1 MSKRSALK
9 RSRARR
15 CAEMNLDETAVGQLL
30 HMEDVIPIMERAL
43 ADFSSGK
50 VVQPV
55 RVMVPVAEQGGFLGL
70 MPAYYTGTALGV
82 KLVAF
87 YPQNEGIPTHHATI
101 LLFKPETGEP
111 IVSMDGRLITE
122 VRTAA
127 VSAVATNYLARSEAS
142 VLAIIGS
149 GVQAG
154 SHLEALRLV
163 RHFEEVRVW
172 SPRHAEEFARQFEG
186 VRATSSAEEAVR
198 GADVVV
204 TATTS
209 KTPVLSGEWLS
220 PGAHINAIGGLAP
233 WRELDDEALRR
244 SRVYVDSREAAMKE
258 SGDVIAAGEIFAEIG
273 EVVSGEKAG
282 RQSEEEVTLF
292 KSLGLA
298 VEDVATAELVY
309 RKAQDGV

>member
-1 MSKRSALK
+1 
-9 RSRARR
+9 
-15 CAEMNLDETAVGQLL
+15 MNLDESAVGRLL
-30 HMEDVIPIMERAL
+30 RMEEVVPAMERAL

-55 RVMVPVAEQGGFLGL
+55 RTMLPVTEHQGFLGL
-70 MPAYYTGTALGV
+70 MPAYTGSALGT

-87 YPQNEGIPTHHATI
+87 YPRNTDVPTHHATI
-101 LLFKPETGEP
+101 LLFRPETGELL
-111 IVSMDGRLITE
+111 VSMDGRLITE

-127 VSAVATNYLARSEAS
+127 VSAVATDHLARADAS

-149 GVQAG
+149 GVQAS

-163 RHFEEVRVW
+163 RAFREVRVW
-172 SPRHAEEFARQFEG
+172 SPRRAAAFAEEHG
-186 VRATSSAEEAVR
+186 VLAAASAEEAVQ

-209 KTPVLSGEWLS
+209 PTPVLSGEWLS
-220 PGAHINAIGGLAP
+220 PGAHINAVGAP
-233 WRELDDEALRR
+233 RPDWRELDDEVLRR
-244 SRVYVDSREAAMKE
+244 AKVYVDSREAAMKE
-258 SGDVIAAGEIFAEIG
+258 SGDLIAAGEVLAEIG
-273 EVVSGEKAG
+273 EVVSGAEQG
-282 RQSEEEVTLF
+282 RRSSEEVTLF

-309 RKAQDGV
+309 RKALGSA